1 MATFEELQREVGKV
15 NRFHSFQDLMRFR
28 VREVLLVASL
38 YDSFI
43 FEEDGQLYEQ
53 ILSEYHDLNLSQA
66 PGLTR
71 VSNGRQAIDMAA
83 EQERFDLIIITLNL
97 GDMDAIQ
104 FLEEAHER
112 GLSIPV
118 ILLTYDDHALSE
130 LMSRAD
136 LSGFEQIYVWQGDF
150 RLLIAAIK
158 LVEDRRNVD
167 HDTSSVGVQ
176 SIILIEDNV
185 HFYSSFLPMIY
196 GELFKHSQNLIAEG
210 INVSDKL
217 LRMRARPKIILC
229 GNYEEAAGYFHKYT
243 DCIMGVITDIE
254 FPRDGKMDTQA
265 GLAFVKE
272 VQQSHFDIPILL
284 QTENPKYLVEAK
296 RLGVSCLLKSSAIL
310 LHDLQR
316 FMKNNFSFGDFVFR
330 MPDGT
335 RVDRAKDLKMLEKK
349 LHTIPEE
356 CLVYHGERN
365 HFSNWLK
372 ARTEFWLAHRLRPKR
387 VQDYKS
393 VDELRTHIINSLRSY
408 RKERYEGSI
417 LDFDPQNFDTTSSF
431 ARIGGGSLG
440 GKARG
445 LGFAAT
451 LINRFKVQ
459 NRFEGVHI
467 FVPPTVVLGADV
479 FDRFLDDNDLRDFA
493 LQSHDDDEILER
505 FLQARLPEDIL
516 RDLTAFLELIRYPLA
531 IRSSSLLEDSRYL
544 PFAGVYQTYMIPNN
558 HEDQNTRLDALWH
571 AIAKVYTSTFSMRT
585 KAYLRSTP
593 YRLEEEKMAVIIQ
606 KLVGRAHEERFYPD
620 FAGVVRSHN
629 FYPRPPMT
637 TGDGIA
643 SVALGLGKTVV
654 EGGLTVRFC
663 PKYPRH
669 LTQFSGIEDTLNY
682 SQKKFYAL
690 RLPERNTKVD
700 YYTQTVLE
708 EYDLEVAE
716 ADNVLDLIGSTYS
729 AENNVIYDGMSRE
742 GVRLITFAPILKT
755 DVFKLPEILRLVTD
769 VGAWGMN
776 SPVEIEFAVNFPE
789 DKSQPR
795 EFAFLQLRP
804 LVKSHE
810 IEELSLDELDSSELF
825 CYSRQVLGN
834 GLISDIHDI
843 VMVDPDKFDRLKT
856 VEVAQEIDQ
865 FNSELLAAGRPYIL
879 IGMGRWGS
887 ADPFLGIPVNWEQ
900 ISGVRII
907 IETGFDDIKVT
918 PSQGTHFFQNLTSFR
933 VGYFTVDK
941 TNKDDFL
948 DWGWLQGEVPVSR
961 RKYVKHLRFD
971 LPLVAKMNG
980 HDNRGV
986 LGKPFE

>member
-1 MATFEELQREVGKV
+1 MATFEELQREAGKE
-15 NRFHSFQDLMRFR
+15 NRFHSFQDLMRKR
-28 VREVLLVASL
+28 VSEVLLVASL

-71 VSNGRQAIDMAA
+71 VSNGRQAIEMAA
-83 EQERFDLIIITLNL
+83 DQNRFDLIIITLNL

-104 FLEEAHER
+104 FLDEVKKR
-112 GLSIPV
+112 GLDIPV

-130 LMSRAD
+130 LMSHTD
-136 LSGFEQIYVWQGDF
+136 LSGFELVFVWQGDF

-158 LVEDRRNVD
+158 LVEDRWNVED
-167 HDTSSVGVQ
+167 DTRSVGVQ

-196 GELFKHSQNLIAEG
+196 GEIFKHSQNLIAEG

-217 LRMRARPKIILC
+217 LRMRARPKILLC
-229 GNYEEAAGYFHKYT
+229 GCYEEAAEYFHKYT
-243 DCIMGVITDIE
+243 DCIMGVITDVE
-254 FPRDGKMDTQA
+254 FPRHGKMDSEA
-265 GLAFVKE
+265 GLAFVRE
-272 VQQSHFDIPILL
+272 VQQSYFDIPILL
-284 QTENPKYLVEAK
+284 QTENPQYIEQAK
-296 RLGVSCLLKSSAIL
+296 QLGVSCLLKSSAIL

-316 FMKNNFSFGDFVFR
+316 FIKNNFSFGDFIFR

-356 CLVYHGERN
+356 SLVFHGARN

-387 VQDYKS
+387 VDDYES
-393 VDELRTHIINSLRSY
+393 VDALRSHLIKSLREY
-408 RKERYEGSI
+408 RKERHEGSI

-445 LGFAAT
+445 LGFAAS

-459 NRFEGVHI
+459 KRFEEVNI

-516 RDLTAFLELIRYPLA
+516 VDLTAFLELIRYPLA

-571 AIAKVYTSTFSMRT
+571 AIAKVYASTFSKRT

-606 KLVGRAHEERFYPD
+606 KLVGRAHEDRFYPD

-629 FYPRPPMT
+629 FYPRPPML

-669 LTQFSGIEDTLNY
+669 MTQFADIDDALKY
-682 SQKKFYAL
+682 SQNKFFAL
-690 RLPERNTKVD
+690 HLPERKAPID
-700 YYTQTVLE
+700 YSKQMVLD
-708 EYDLEVAE
+708 EYDLAVAE
-716 ADNVLDLIGSTYS
+716 VDGVLDLIGSTYS
-729 AENNVIYDGMSRE
+729 AENNVIYDGISRS
-742 GVRLITFAPILKT
+742 GVRLISFSSILKT

-789 DKSQPR
+789 DKSEPR

-810 IEELSLDELDSSELF
+810 IEELSLDELNSSELF
-825 CYSRQVLGN
+825 CCSHQVLGN
-834 GLISDIHDI
+834 GLISDIYDI
-843 VMVDPDKFDRLKT
+843 IMVDPDKFDRLKT
-856 VEVAQEIDQ
+856 VEVAQEVDQ
-865 FNSELLAAGRPYIL
+865 LNSELLAAGRPYIL

-900 ISGVRII
+900 ISGVRVI
-907 IETGFDDIKVT
+907 IETGLKDIKVT

-933 VGYFTVDK
+933 VGYFTIDEA
-941 TNKDDFL
+941 NQDDFL
-948 DWGWLQGEVPVSR
+948 DWEWLKNEVPVSR

-971 LPLVAKMNG
+971 QPLVAKMNG
-980 HDNRGV
+980 HENRGV
-986 LGKPFE
+986 LQKPFE